1 MDGKADRAYVLVI
14 IEPGKDEAFAHAVVS
29 TGLLARTVIERMDFV
44 HGMFDFIIILK
55 GSRESIDS
63 MIVEMRK
70 LPFVKR
76 TQTLIPFDMFT
87 WDDMSAA
94 LKKSP

>member
-1 MDGKADRAYVLVI
+1 MGDKIDRAYVLVI
-14 IEPGKDEAFAHAVVS
+14 IEPGKDEAFANAIVS
-29 TGLLARTVIERMDFV
+29 TGLLARAVVERMDFL
-44 HGMFDFIIILK
+44 HGSFDFIIILK
-55 GSRESIDS
+55 GTRENIDS
-63 MIVEMRK
+63 VILEMRK

>member
-1 MDGKADRAYVLVI
+1 
-14 IEPGKDEAFAHAVVS
+14 
-29 TGLLARTVIERMDFV
+29 
-44 HGMFDFIIILK
+44 
-55 GSRESIDS
+55 
-63 MIVEMRK
+63 MRK

>member
-1 MDGKADRAYVLVI
+1 MGVKADRAYVLVI
-14 IEPGKDEAFAHAVVS
+14 IEPGKDEAFAHAIVS

-44 HGMFDFIIILK
+44 HGMFDFIITLK
-55 GSRESIDS
+55 GTRESIDS

-87 WDDMSAA
+87 WEDMSTT
-94 LKKSP
+94 LDKSP